1 MGAEKRV
8 ETYIMKPVE
17 AAPVKLISGILYS
30 DEACLNQAFLKL
42 EEKFGL
48 IDYRSPLFP
57 FDVSDY
63 YVAEM
68 GSPIFRMFVSF
79 QKLIAPDEIAQI
91 KLDANCIEDQLA
103 IRTHRKVNLDPGYM
117 DTFKVV
123 LASFKEGGQK
133 LYLGRGVWGDMTLQY
148 RKGEWVPFPWTFPD
162 FAGVT
167 YHAVLDEIRQ
177 KLKEEN
183 KLQHKC

>member
-1 MGAEKRV
+1 MTPPLAKFFTGVILSPEIERSS
-8 ETYIMKPVE
+8 
-17 AAPVKLISGILYS
+17 LIS
-30 DEACLNQAFLKL
+30 AL
-42 EEKFGL
+42 EEAWGRADV
-48 IDYRSPLFP
+48 ISPEFP
-57 FDVSDY
+57 FLSTDY
-63 YVAEM
+63 YVREM
-68 GSPIFRMFVSF
+68 GQGLIRFFVSF
-79 QKLIAPDEIAQI
+79 SPLQDPASLPRWKEEAALLEQKWTRNGA
-91 KLDANCIEDQLA
+91 
-103 IRTHRKVNLDPGYM
+103 RRVNLDPGYM

-162 FAGVT
+162 FACGT
-167 YHAVLDEIRQ
+167 YHAVLNEIRQ